1 MNSRSNLAVEQHST
15 GWLFSFKAFE
25 TEILVLAGIVA
36 LFFVLQTV
44 RFLPVRSDN
53 MYPEAAGVLSSLRWS
68 QGQPLYQDYRQAP
81 YLITPFPPVWYA
93 VLATG
98 AKLGLSDV
106 SRLTFFGRIVSL
118 VGLFSMLSIGYLY
131 NRGLGFPRL
140 LCTVTPVLYLAFPL
154 LLPWAVT
161 ARPDLLALWFG
172 VMSLY
177 LVAFRVDSVSTL
189 AAGLLAAL
197 AFLTRHNAVSV
208 PVAVVLWFV
217 WSRRWKHAIAFSTAW
232 WLAVTAT
239 VVAFQMTTHGAFL
252 LNLSGATFGTFALS
266 YIRDVIGR
274 VLSTPG
280 NGFAVILFAFGLFGF
295 VQSWKQED
303 QRVRLIS
310 MYLVVS
316 LCMAIWGSAARG
328 AAVNHY
334 MEPAL
339 AMAML
344 VPLGISQLQCA
355 WTQDSPL
362 AAFAVLLVLIF
373 SLPSVDMQRS
383 YFRHNKPDN
392 LQALTP
398 LVKNR
403 RIFTDVP
410 YLAARSSNLELL
422 EPASLLNTE
431 MAHGR
436 TAWSSSTISDALE
449 HKQYELVVLG
459 FPADSPY
466 DPAALYPRYVHLDSA
481 VRSSIVRNYRLC
493 FQVDTSDVDG
503 KVETRYVYS
512 PTPNDVNTP
521 SGCPAVEERPSSERR
536 IPTIS
541 SAR

>member
-1 MNSRSNLAVEQHST
+1 MNSKANSVKERVSD
-15 GWLFSFKAFE
+15 WLFSFKAFE
-25 TEILVLAGIVA
+25 TEVLVLAGIVA
-36 LFFVLQTV
+36 LFFILQTV
-44 RFLPVRSDN
+44 RFVPVKSDN
-53 MYPEAAGVLSSLRWS
+53 MYPEAAGVVSSLRWS
-68 QGQPLYQDYRQAP
+68 QGQPLYQDYRQPP

-93 VLATG
+93 ILG
-98 AKLGLSDV
+98 AGARLGFSDVTRLTLFGRLVSLLGL
-106 SRLTFFGRIVSL
+106 FG
-118 VGLFSMLSIGYLY
+118 MLSIGYLY
-131 NRGLGFPRL
+131 NRRIGFPRL
-140 LCTVTPVLYLAFPL
+140 VCLLTPLLYLAFPL

-172 VMSLY
+172 VISLF
-177 LVAFRVDSVSTL
+177 LVAFRMDSFSL
-189 AAGLLAAL
+189 AAAGGIAAL

-208 PVAVVLWFV
+208 PVAVVLWLV
-217 WSRRWKHAIAFSTAW
+217 WSLRWKHAIAFATAW

-239 VVAFQMTTHGAFL
+239 VVALQMTTHGAFL

-295 VQSWKQED
+295 VQSWKHED

-310 MYLVVS
+310 MYLAVS
-316 LCMAIWGSAARG
+316 VCMAVWGSAARG

-344 VPLGISQLQCA
+344 IPLGVSQLQNV
-355 WTQDSPL
+355 WTKGSPL
-362 AAFAVLLVLIF
+362 AVFAITLVLVF
-373 SLPSVDMQRS
+373 LLPSVDMQRS
-383 YFRHNKPDN
+383 YFTHNKPDN
-392 LQALTP
+392 LEALKH
-398 LVKNR
+398 LVENR
-403 RIFTDVP
+403 RVLTDVP
-410 YLAARSSNLELL
+410 YLAARSDNLELL

-431 MAHGR
+431 MARGR
-436 TAWSSSTISDALE
+436 TAWSSSAISDALE

-459 FPADSPY
+459 FPADTPY

-493 FQVDTSDVDG
+493 FQVNTSDVDG
-503 KVETRYVYS
+503 KVETRYVYG